1 MSGQKHA
8 NKPIPTVRDRE
19 IKREET
25 GKAKETKGEG
35 GEGVLGRERDPSSI
49 METELG
55 SRIVREKPA

>member
-1 MSGQKHA
+1 MSGQKQA

-35 GEGVLGRERDPSSI
+35 GGLLGGERDPPSI

-55 SRIVREKPA
+55 SRIVRETPA

>member
-1 MSGQKHA
+1 VSGQKHA

-35 GEGVLGRERDPSSI
+35 GGGGGGASACTCVSVQAR
-49 METELG
+49 
-55 SRIVREKPA
+55 

>member
-1 MSGQKHA
+1 MVSGQKHA

-35 GEGVLGRERDPSSI
+35 VPWAEFIIHGQDFGP
-49 METELG
+49 
-55 SRIVREKPA
+55 KW

>member
-35 GEGVLGRERDPSSI
+35 GVLGRERDPSSI

-55 SRIVREKPA
+55 SRIVRETPA